1 MSNHFVY
8 ARNPNSGEVHRFV
21 EDGKSRFVDE
31 RCGFDVLKEFD
42 RFESEAEAVEFA
54 GKGGGSWCLHC
65 CWAEA
70 EFADGGTDW
79 EAVSFP
85 GDAAETDVSP

>member
-42 RFESEAEAVEFA
+42 RFESVLEAVEFVN
-54 GKGGGSWCLHC
+54 KVDGSWCGHC
-65 CWAEA
+65 CAGMADPKAEI
-70 EFADGGTDW
+70 T
-79 EAVSFP
+79 FP
-85 GDAAETDVSP
+85 GDAAETDSSP